1 MPLIDA
7 RLLHN
12 AGPAEVSFA
21 GNFAVGLCGGADPT
35 EGEIPT
41 LVELPPIPA
50 PPSPLFLVAA
60 SF

>member
-1 MPLIDA
+1 MPLLDA
-7 RLLHN
+7 RLLPA

-21 GNFAVGLCGGADPT
+21 GNFAVGLGGGADPT

-50 PPSPLFLVAA
+50 PPSHLFVAA